1 MLGRVAFEA
10 DTLHGWRGACILAL
24 RLWCYVYETFT
35 HQSPTA
41 YRHTVQLVPAWRGGF
56 SFGAHKMSRR
66 FKVFNDSGAN
76 IHSKYETTTSLEEL
90 GIEEA
95 VWDGMTEEERDEAMR
110 DVAFQQ
116 AGWGY
121 FEVDENGSCVD

>member
-1 MLGRVAFEA
+1 M
-10 DTLHGWRGACILAL
+10 
-24 RLWCYVYETFT
+24 
-35 HQSPTA
+35 
-41 YRHTVQLVPAWRGGF
+41 AWRF
-56 SFGAHKMSRR
+56 FFGAHKMSRR

-116 AGWGY
+116 AEWGY
-121 FEVDENGSCVD
+121 FEVDEHGKVVE